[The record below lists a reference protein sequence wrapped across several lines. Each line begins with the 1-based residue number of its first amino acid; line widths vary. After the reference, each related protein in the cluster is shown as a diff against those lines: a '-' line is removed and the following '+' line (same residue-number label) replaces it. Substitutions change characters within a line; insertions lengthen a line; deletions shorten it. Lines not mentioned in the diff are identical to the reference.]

1 MAIRKT
7 LEQKHW
13 LLQWLVLMVVL
24 VALVWLGVYREGYIA
39 SEFIYQQY

>member
-1 MAIRKT
+1 MEIRKA

-13 LLQWLVLMVVL
+13 LLQWLALMLIL
-24 VALVWLGVYREGYIA
+24 VALVWFGVYREGYIA